1 VGDELETLARERAFK
16 FVANSLCLDFVN
28 TLRLRDGQM
37 LDLLQDI
44 EDLFAWCVAAQIIP
58 PARAGTMLQELR
70 ARREVQSI
78 LEQALALRTALVDMA
93 QRLARGTSVARQT
106 VGMVNALLGQWQ
118 GQVELVRGKRRYE
131 KRLQLALTRPIHLL
145 VPIAESAA
153 DLLSSADLRL
163 VKKCQSSDCLIYFYD
178 TTKNHSRSWCSMEL
192 CGNRAKAAA
201 HYERQQ
207 RKRS

>member
-1 VGDELETLARERAFK
+1 VGDELETLARERGFK
-16 FVANSLCLDFVN
+16 FVGNSLCLDFIN
-28 TLRLRDGQM
+28 TLRLRDGQT
-37 LDLLQDI
+37 LDLLQGI
-44 EDLFAWCVAAQIIP
+44 EDLLAWCVAAQIIT

-106 VGMVNALLGQWQ
+106 VGMINALLGQWQ

-131 KRLQLALTRPIHLL
+131 KRLQLTLTRPIHLL

-153 DLLSSADLRL
+153 DLLGSGDLRL

-178 TTKNHSRSWCSMEL
+178 TTKNHSRGWCSMEL

>member
-1 VGDELETLARERAFK
+1 MTLAKERGCK
-16 FVANSLCLDFVN
+16 FVGNSLCLDFIN
-28 TLRLRDGQM
+28 TVRLRDGQT
-37 LDLLQDI
+37 LDLLQGI
-44 EDLFAWCVAAQIIP
+44 EDLLAWCVAADIIT
-58 PARAGTMLQELR
+58 PARAATMLEELR
-70 ARREVQSI
+70 ARREVQS
-78 LEQALALRTALVDMA
+78 LFEQALELRAALIDMA
-93 QRLARGTSVARQT
+93 QGLARGKSVARHT
-106 VGMVNALLGQWQ
+106 VGLLNALLGQWQ
-118 GQVELVRGKRRYE
+118 GQVALVRGKRRYE

-153 DLLSSADLRL
+153 DLLSSGDLTL